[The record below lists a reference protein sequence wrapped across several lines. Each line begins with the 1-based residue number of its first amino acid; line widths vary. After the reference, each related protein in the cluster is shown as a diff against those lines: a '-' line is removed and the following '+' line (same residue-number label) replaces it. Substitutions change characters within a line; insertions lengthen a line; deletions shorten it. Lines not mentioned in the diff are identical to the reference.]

1 MVKLLLAGLAGDSG
15 CQVAMLA
22 LHETLLDIISANE
35 LVFAPTLI
43 DAKEI
48 PEGVD
53 VAIVEGG
60 IRDDH
65 EEHIIREI
73 REKSGVL
80 IALGAC
86 ACFGGIPG
94 LANLR
99 CGDDLMNMVYADH
112 KGTIKGTIPRHLEIT
127 AEQRALH
134 RYVKVDFIIPGCP
147 PEVTDIAHVITSLL
161 SGQAPQLSRTQVCD
175 DCPRERLGEYST
187 VLKRIH
193 EEVPDPDRCLL
204 EQGYLC
210 VGPATRGGCGA
221 PCPKAGNI
229 CEGCRGPCEE
239 VSDQGLAMMDA
250 LTALSSQIADDFTLQ
265 RYTGMFHRF
274 SYADS
279 KISRLARRDK

>member
-112 KGTIKGTIPRHLEIT
+112 KGTIKGT
-127 AEQRALH
+127 
-134 RYVKVDFIIPGCP
+134 
-147 PEVTDIAHVITSLL
+147 
-161 SGQAPQLSRTQVCD
+161 
-175 DCPRERLGEYST
+175 
-187 VLKRIH
+187 
-193 EEVPDPDRCLL
+193 
-204 EQGYLC
+204 
-210 VGPATRGGCGA
+210 TRGRSRA
-221 PCPKAGNI
+221 PSPGTW
-229 CEGCRGPCEE
+229 R
-239 VSDQGLAMMDA
+239 
-250 LTALSSQIADDFTLQ
+250 
-265 RYTGMFHRF
+265 
-274 SYADS
+274 
-279 KISRLARRDK
+279 